1 MNGLL
6 LADTIH
12 INSNYG
18 PSRIELCVGSVT
30 KTTDLVDVLVISA
43 YPGMHFVM

>member
-1 MNGLL
+1 MSGLL

-18 PSRIELCVGSVT
+18 PSKIELFLGSVT
-30 KTTDLVDVLVISA
+30 KTTDPVDVLVISA
-43 YPGMHFVM
+43 YPGTHFEM